1 MLREVQSKIYMK
13 LENNSAEFILKTD
26 FQKLINNRIEV
37 LRLKLLDFTRRNP
50 LISTKFS
57 DRSNSFLRIV
67 DSVPEL
73 LLQSLLNNDMRI
85 VPLPDLGTE
94 PKDEKSREFQDTLAE
109 ARINDEDYLS
119 SLEAIN
125 QESDEAPDLLVR
137 AERQLKDRLRQKLN
151 MPLLSLIHI

>member
-1 MLREVQSKIYMK
+1 
-13 LENNSAEFILKTD
+13 
-26 FQKLINNRIEV
+26 
-37 LRLKLLDFTRRNP
+37 
-50 LISTKFS
+50 
-57 DRSNSFLRIV
+57 
-67 DSVPEL
+67 
-73 LLQSLLNNDMRI
+73 MRI

-151 MPLLSLIHI
+151 MPLRQTKDNL

>member
-73 LLQSLLNNDMRI
+73 LLQSLLNNGVSLTNSR
-85 VPLPDLGTE
+85 
-94 PKDEKSREFQDTLAE
+94 KAKSTSVNL
-109 ARINDEDYLS
+109 
-119 SLEAIN
+119 
-125 QESDEAPDLLVR
+125 
-137 AERQLKDRLRQKLN
+137 
-151 MPLLSLIHI
+151 